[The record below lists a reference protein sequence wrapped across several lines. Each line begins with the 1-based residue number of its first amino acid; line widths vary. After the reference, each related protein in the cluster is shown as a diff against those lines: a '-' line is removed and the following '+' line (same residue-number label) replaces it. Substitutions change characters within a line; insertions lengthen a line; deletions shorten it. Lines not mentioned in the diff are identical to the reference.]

1 MPKSEVDIKPRSRDV
16 TDGLE
21 KAAARGMLRAVGM
34 GDDDFAKPQIGVASS
49 WNEIT
54 PCNLSLDRLAKAA
67 KDGVFAAGGYPMEFG
82 TISVSDGISMGHEG
96 MHFSLVSREV
106 IADSVETVMQ
116 AERLDGSVLLAGCD
130 KSLPGML
137 MAAARLDLASVFLY
151 AGSILPGRAKLSDGS
166 ERDVTIIDAFEAV
179 GACSR
184 GLMPREDVDA
194 IERAICP
201 GEGACGG
208 MFTANTMA
216 SAAEALGMSLPGS
229 AAPPATDRRRDGYA
243 RRSGMA
249 VVELL
254 RHGITARDI
263 MTKEA
268 FENAI
273 AVVMAFGGSTNAV
286 LHLLAIAYEANVK
299 LTLADFTRVGA
310 KVPHLADV
318 KPFGKH
324 VMFDVDRIGGVPVI
338 MKSLLDAGLLH
349 GDCLTVTGET
359 VAENLRHIAPPDPDG
374 KVLRALDNPIHPTGG
389 ITILHGSLAPEGA
402 VVKSAGFDSDV
413 FEGTARV
420 FERERAAL
428 DALEDGTIQAGD
440 VVVIRYEGPKG
451 GPGMREM
458 LAITGAIKGAGLGK
472 DVLLITDGRFSGG
485 TTGLCVGH
493 IAPEAV
499 DAGPIAFLRDG
510 DKIRLDVP
518 NATLDVLVDPA
529 EFASRQDGFHAA
541 TAALHHRCA
550 GQVRQAGRLGSARRR
565 LHLTL
570 LARACAK
577 CHAPRRVVPRKRG
590 CPQAARTFAP
600 RLTRCRT
607 ARRAPAGTPRDDSS
621 PARSALKDCA
631 RNPLWHR
638 GSATPRAGRPGWPPR
653 AHRAPR
659 CTARPARTGN
669 AFRSHPPSAG
679 CGGRASRRPRGHRES
694 PPARRS
700 ARLRRRRRAARPSTA
715 GRTGSPHA
723 APRTRCTP

>member
-1 MPKSEVDIKPRSRDV
+1 MPDALRASGSSTPEVDIKPRSRDV

-34 GDDDFAKPQIGVASS
+34 GDDDFAKPQIGVGSS

-151 AGSILPGRAKLSDGS
+151 AGSILPGRAKLSDGT

-216 SAAEALGMSLPGS
+216 SAAEAMGMSIPGS
-229 AAPPATDRRRDGYA
+229 AAPPATDRRRDGFA
-243 RRSGMA
+243 RRSGQA

-254 RHGITARDI
+254 RRGITARDI

-268 FENAI
+268 LENAI

-299 LTLADFTRVGA
+299 LTLADFTRIGA

-324 VMFDVDRIGGVPVI
+324 VMFDVDRIGGVPVV
-338 MKSLLDAGLLH
+338 MKALLGAGLLH

-359 VAENLRHIAPPDPDG
+359 VADNLRHIAPPDPDG
-374 KVLRALDNPIHPTGG
+374 KVLRALDNPLHPTGG
-389 ITILHGSLAPEGA
+389 ITILHGSLAPEGV

-493 IAPEAV
+493 IAPEA
-499 DAGPIAFLRDG
+499 
-510 DKIRLDVP
+510 
-518 NATLDVLVDPA
+518 
-529 EFASRQDGFHAA
+529 
-541 TAALHHRCA
+541 
-550 GQVRQAGRLGSARRR
+550 
-565 LHLTL
+565 
-570 LARACAK
+570 
-577 CHAPRRVVPRKRG
+577 
-590 CPQAARTFAP
+590 
-600 RLTRCRT
+600 
-607 ARRAPAGTPRDDSS
+607 
-621 PARSALKDCA
+621 
-631 RNPLWHR
+631 
-638 GSATPRAGRPGWPPR
+638 
-653 AHRAPR
+653 
-659 CTARPARTGN
+659 
-669 AFRSHPPSAG
+669 
-679 CGGRASRRPRGHRES
+679 
-694 PPARRS
+694 
-700 ARLRRRRRAARPSTA
+700 
-715 GRTGSPHA
+715 
-723 APRTRCTP
+723 